1 MINMLR
7 WIRKYILLALV
18 LAYYSSDAQTFK
30 FRNYDSNMGLP
41 QNFIY
46 ALEQGSDG
54 FLWIGTGEGLV
65 RYDGLKFTS
74 YSTRDSLADNFV
86 MSMQE
91 DSEGTLWIGHNNG
104 DLTYLKDRQFTPV
117 RLPETNSPIR
127 DINHDNQG
135 NTWVTV
141 QNSGFAKIDKY
152 NNVTTWFDT
161 GSLGYT
167 LFYSIYPLDNNT
179 ILLGTSE
186 GLMRLTVTN
195 EGKIQQLEKFNEIPL
210 TTITS
215 ITPRKGIQDEF
226 WIATED
232 EGFFKFALSQSHATQ
247 IIDKSLCLTF
257 NLGQENIQDIEEE
270 DEGHLLLATWGNGVI
285 KLFYDAHKQEFTESF
300 TFSVINGMSNDFV
313 KDLLADTE
321 GNYWF
326 ATYGGGVSS
335 LVDESMVFYDL
346 ETIGFQDNKAN
357 SVFHANNR
365 LWIGL
370 ENGIIVADPYCFTD
384 FEFYDIE
391 MGIPRDVVTGFYAD
405 SVGTIWVSTKNNG
418 LFYREKNE
426 SNFSR
431 WYYTSSTTGK
441 MINDITGKRQ
451 EIYLATVGGFFQLD
465 TNNKSVMQL
474 TTENGLPHNNIN
486 FVYSDRNGE
495 LWIGPKNSGIC
506 RIDAQNIEIHRIT
519 ETPSD
524 IFDMTHDLEGSIWLA
539 TQGRGILKYQEDSL
553 TYIDVAHGLSKN
565 FCYNIIADQQNRLWV
580 THFPGLS
587 SLDLKSEQIRT
598 YDYEQNLG
606 VDFYNSSV
614 DSYNN
619 IWFASSKGVINYFPS
634 KDVENEVAPNLNFTS
649 VKVSGHEHNSLNDLV
664 LPYPYKDK
672 YTFRFEFIG
681 ISFKDP
687 KAVTYQYR
695 LTRHGDSEEAKWMD
709 LGNTSFREYEYLPDG
724 DYLLQIRAFNAD
736 GIYNKKPLSIR
747 IYIAPPV
754 WKKLWFYL
762 VLVGIIGYSIFLLI
776 RIRERKLLRQKE
788 ALQREVESQT
798 ITLRE
803 QKAEIERKN
812 RDITDSINYAK
823 RIQSSILPESAIL
836 EKTFSESFIYF
847 APRDIVSG
855 DFYWFHPFK
864 DKFLVGVADCTGHGV
879 PGAFMSMIGTTLLN
893 DIVKREEVESP
904 ADILHRLDL
913 EIKIL
918 LQKNEVEFSRDGM
931 DISIVEIDLHSNRVR
946 LASAK
951 RPVYLYIN
959 GEFTVYKGNRR
970 SIGDTIMEDN
980 SEFVNIAYETGP
992 SDCIYLF
999 SDGYCDQF
1007 GGPDGKK
1014 FMSTNVRKLLMEI
1027 NDKTMREQAQIIEET
1042 FTNWKGDEDQ
1052 VDDVVFMGIRL

>member
-1 MINMLR
+1 MIDMFR
-7 WIRKYILLALV
+7 WIRKYVVIALLV
-18 LAYYSSDAQTFK
+18 MHCSSNAQTFQ

-46 ALEQGSDG
+46 ALEQGTDG

-74 YSTRDSLADNFV
+74 YLTRDSLADNFI
-86 MSMQE
+86 MSLQE
-91 DSEGTLWIGHNNG
+91 DTQGTLWIGHNNG
-104 DLTYLKDRQFTPV
+104 DLTFFKDHTFTPL
-117 RLPETNSPIR
+117 RLPGTNSPIR

-135 NTWVTV
+135 NVWVTV

-152 NNVTTWFDT
+152 KNVTTWFDT

-167 LFYSIYPLDNNT
+167 LFYSIYPLGNNT
-179 ILLGTSE
+179 VLLGTSE
-186 GLMRLTVTN
+186 GLMRLQVTN
-195 EGKIQQLEKFNEIPL
+195 DGKIQRLEKFNEIPM

-232 EGFFKFALSQSHATQ
+232 EGFYKFALKQSTATQ

-257 NLGQENIQDIEEE
+257 NLGHENIQAIEEE

-285 KLFYDAHKQEFTESF
+285 KLFYDVHKQEFTESF
-300 TFSVINGMSNDFV
+300 TFSVLNGMNNNFV

-346 ETIGFQDNKAN
+346 STIGFQDNKAR

-370 ENGIIVADPYCFTD
+370 ENGLIVADPYCFTD
-384 FEFYDIE
+384 FEFYDVE

-405 SVGTIWVSTKNNG
+405 SNETIWVATENYG
-418 LFYREKNE
+418 LFYRSKDQ
-426 SNFSR
+426 SVFSS
-431 WYYTSSTTGK
+431 WYYTASTTGRK
-441 MINDITGKRQ
+441 INDITGNDNF
-451 EIYLATVGGFFQLD
+451 IFLATVGGFYKLD
-465 TNNKSVMQL
+465 IKTKAVVHL

-486 FVYSDRNGE
+486 FVYSDGNGE

-506 RIDAQNIEIHRIT
+506 RIESQNIEIHRIT
-519 ETPSD
+519 DTPID
-524 IFDMTHDLEGSIWLA
+524 VFDMTHDQQGNIWLA
-539 TQGRGILKYQEDSL
+539 TQGRGILKYHEDSL
-553 TYIDVAHGLSKN
+553 QYIDVSNGLSKN
-565 FCYNIIADQQNRLWV
+565 FCYNILTDQQNRLWV

-587 SLDLKSEQIRT
+587 SMDLSSSQIRT
-598 YDYEQNLG
+598 FDYEQKMG
-606 VDFYNSSV
+606 VDFYNSFT
-614 DSYNN
+614 DRFKN
-619 IWFASSKGVINYFPS
+619 IWFASSQGVINYFPS
-634 KDVENEVAPNLNFTS
+634 KDIENEIAPNLNFTS
-649 VKVSGHEHNSLNDLV
+649 VKVSGEEHNPLNDLV
-664 LPYPYKDK
+664 LPYPYRDS

-687 KAVTYQYR
+687 KAVTYQYS
-695 LTRHGDSEEAKWMD
+695 LTRQGESDEPNWID

-724 DYLLQIRAFNAD
+724 NYLLQIRASNAD
-736 GIYNKKPLSIR
+736 GIYNKNPLSIN
-747 IYIAPPV
+747 ISIAAPI
-754 WKKLWFYL
+754 WKKLWFYII
-762 VLVGIIGYSIFLLI
+762 VVGLIGYAIFLI
-776 RIRERKLLRQKE
+776 IKIRERKLLRQKE
-788 ALQREVESQT
+788 ALQREVDSQT
-798 ITLRE
+798 IILRE

-836 EKTFSESFIYF
+836 ESTFNESFIFF

-855 DFYWFHPFK
+855 DFYWFHPLK
-864 DKFLVGVADCTGHGV
+864 NKFLVCVADCTGHGV

-893 DIVKREEVESP
+893 DIVKREEVDSP

-918 LQKNEVEFSRDGM
+918 LQKNEIEFSRDGM
-931 DISIVEIDLHSNRVR
+931 DISIVEIDLHSKKIR

-959 GEFTVYKGNRR
+959 GEFIVYKGIRR
-970 SIGDTIMEDN
+970 SIGDTIMEDD
-980 SEFVNIAYETGP
+980 SEFVNIGYDTKE

-999 SDGYCDQF
+999 SDGYSDQF
-1007 GGPDGKK
+1007 GGSEGKK
-1014 FMSTNVRKLLMEI
+1014 FMSANVKKLLLEI
-1027 NDKTMREQAQIIEET
+1027 IDKPMQEQAQIITDT
-1042 FTNWKGDEDQ
+1042 FAQWKGEEEQ